1 MEEIDSFLDKLRQ
14 IHTVSDELSF
24 RDHDSL
30 YTVAYV
36 KLLERKVSILED
48 VVNTTHTLAALNCS
62 TISNCDVNQLCVTES
77 VTVGVQTDFD
87 CTNQL
92 EVEYDCLHD
101 VPQSFLVTDSDG
113 VVELPESLLSIN
125 FDGLENAEPI
135 NPWENNFYENIS
147 SACDDFSSIC
157 DDFSSISDDHDT
169 SNTDLSDFLY
179 NLGSG
184 VCDDMGSAT
193 AQTANLGEPCNSDII
208 PVQQMDDSPFHKF
221 SLETLLD
228 ELDFS
233 HKFGNRSAIYFGE
246 FDYNYNGGHHKA
258 KDMPSQSYLASITS
272 YLDVLY
278 PSYEYNSAL
287 VNYYQSGEDYIPSHS
302 DDEDSIEDESCI
314 MTVSLGTTRVLQVRE
329 IASNNVVQ
337 TLELK
342 HGDVYAMSKK
352 SQKLFAHEIVRDPSI
367 QDHRV
372 SITFRLI
379 KKTVEPEGFDIPFS
393 EDKQP
398 AVLRSYSPILSDFDS
413 DASGHVPFPSL
424 PSNEPPEKLRNK
436 VKHSSLPPRAS
447 SGKQVDTVYISS
459 SMFRNLDP
467 SLLSSVNQR
476 ALVFFYPGA
485 NSTQMI
491 ERLTKDPEFK
501 KLNKDDVRKVFL
513 LTGTNYVDSISSGY
527 RDIESAKHGI
537 ELISFRLWE
546 IFTSAK
552 MHIINILPREAK
564 VKNDII
570 YELNSF
576 IWQLCCTHGLSFIDT
591 EFKNRLFSSRGI
603 RKSSYFKKNH
613 NDDVHLNTYGIARL
627 GRHLKYLAH
636 L

>member
-1 MEEIDSFLDKLRQ
+1 MEEIDAFLDKLRQ
-14 IHTVSDELSF
+14 IHSVSDEPSF

-92 EVEYDCLHD
+92 DVEYDCLHD

-113 VVELPESLLSIN
+113 VIEMPESLLSIN
-125 FDGLENAEPI
+125 VNGFENAEPI

-147 SACDDFSSIC
+147 SDCDDFSTIGDFSSIC
-157 DDFSSISDDHDT
+157 DDVS

-184 VCDDMGSAT
+184 VCDDMSSAT
-193 AQTANLGEPCNSDII
+193 TQIANSGETCNSDIVPI
-208 PVQQMDDSPFHKF
+208 QPMNDSPFHKF
-221 SLETLLD
+221 SLETLLN

-233 HKFGNRSAIYFGE
+233 HKFHNRSAIYFGE

-258 KDMPSQSYLASITS
+258 KDIPPQSYLASITS

-287 VNYYQSGEDYIPSHS
+287 VNYYQSGEDYIPLHS
-302 DDEDSIEDESCI
+302 DDEDSIEDESYI

-329 IASNNVVQ
+329 ISSSNVVQ

-342 HGDVYAMSKK
+342 HGDVYTMSKK
-352 SQKLFAHEIVRDPSI
+352 SQKLFAHEIVRDPLI

-379 KKTVEPEGFDIPFS
+379 KKTVEPEGFNVPFS

-398 AVLRSYSPILSDFDS
+398 AVLRSNSPILSDFDS
-413 DASGHVPFPSL
+413 DASGHVPFPSI
-424 PSNEPPEKLRNK
+424 PSNEPSKKLRNN
-436 VKHSSLPPRAS
+436 VMHSSLPPSAS

-459 SMFRNLDP
+459 SMFRHLNP
-467 SLLSSVNQR
+467 SLLSSANQTAR
-476 ALVFFYPGA
+476 VFFYPGA
-485 NSTQMI
+485 NSTQMF
-491 ERLTKDPEFK
+491 ERLMNDPEFR
-501 KLNKDDVRKVFL
+501 KLNKDSVRKVFL
-513 LTGTNYVDSISSGY
+513 LTGTNYVDPISSGY
-527 RDIESAKHGI
+527 RDIESAKRGI
-537 ELISFRLWE
+537 EFILFRLWE

-552 MHIINILPREAK
+552 LHVINILPRESK
-564 VKNDII
+564 SKNDII
-570 YELNSF
+570 YELNSY
-576 IWQLCCTHGLSFIDT
+576 IWKICCTHGLSFINT
-591 EFKNRLFSSRGI
+591 EFENRLFSSRGI
-603 RKSSYFKKNH
+603 RKNSYFKKNH
-613 NDDVHLNTYGIARL
+613 NDDVQTGEA
-627 GRHLKYLAH
+627 GFLAMYWK
-636 L
+636 